1 MEISDLL
8 VVEAYGFK
16 RFTGHISDINVT
28 HLSSV
33 PPVAV
38 STITAIGELARVGFV
53 EVGASGFS
61 HDTVRARIDTV
72 LGATG
77 LPYLNGASPT
87 VELHQVTGADI
98 QVTDALTYIGQVAQW
113 TGATYFDDPAGRII
127 FESYG
132 ERGITSFIGTWSN
145 TLGTWAA
152 QTMAWEDFGILPLP
166 TIVPPNTVIF
176 TPVWTKTRQ
185 TLINSVTVLGYK
197 DTHET
202 TQTDSA
208 SIAAYDLRE
217 FRLNTDIRFS
227 GDVVDRAGSI
237 ITAQAN
243 PLWNLGALSI
253 MVHNLDTNTRDLVL
267 SLVSGMAVS
276 LSGLPQPAPVSD
288 YLGIVEGWGEV
299 YSPGQHIFTLSL
311 SDPRYSFETV
321 TWGEVDPTLL
331 WSAVPAGLQW
341 FEVITDNSL
350 AA

>member
-1 MEISDLL
+1 
-8 VVEAYGFK
+8 
-16 RFTGHISDINVT
+16 
-28 HLSSV
+28 
-33 PPVAV
+33 
-38 STITAIGELARVGFV
+38 
-53 EVGASGFS
+53 
-61 HDTVRARIDTV
+61 
-72 LGATG
+72 
-77 LPYLNGASPT
+77 
-87 VELHQVTGADI
+87 
-98 QVTDALTYIGQVAQW
+98 
-113 TGATYFDDPAGRII
+113 
-127 FESYG
+127 
-132 ERGITSFIGTWSN
+132 
-145 TLGTWAA
+145 
-152 QTMAWEDFGILPLP
+152 MAWEDFGILPLP